1 MLIIDMITELFGL
14 ALDVE
19 TGRRYGFRFFVWKLA
34 AALCFLVAIIF
45 AVLDIPVLCVIG
57 VIAGFVFV
65 VFETRRFLADLRRKK
80 ETQTT
85 ETSKES

>member
-1 MLIIDMITELFGL
+1 MLIIDMIMDLFGL
-14 ALDVE
+14 AIDVQ

-57 VIAGFVFV
+57 VIAGLVCGA
-65 VFETRRFLADLRRKK
+65 FETRRFLADLRRKK
-80 ETQTT
+80 ETQIT

>member
-1 MLIIDMITELFGL
+1 MLIIDMIMELFGL

-34 AALCFLVAIIF
+34 AALCFLVAITF
-45 AVLDIPVLCVIG
+45 AALDIPVLCVIG
-57 VIAGFVFV
+57 VIAGFVCGA
-65 VFETRRFLADLRRKK
+65 FETRRFLTDLRRKK
-80 ETQTT
+80 EAQIT